1 MKIFARC
8 GYRAAAALIVSAGIF
23 GVLSCTPPTAIAT
36 FAGTADAAIAQGP
49 PIFADIH
56 DSCVRRQSDE
66 ARIAPQYPHAGQ
78 DNQNKPA
85 NPQSVCASFAPEVT
99 ELEHVSSVLTA
110 YFQAMQ
116 QLAAFD
122 QSAIS
127 MQATQTG
134 QNAGAAAVL
143 SANQV
148 DAVSKLSGLVT
159 RAFTEH
165 YQRGKLIEFLRAAD
179 PHVAVVTQALE
190 TIVSKDYAGLLEEE
204 ERAVNRRYQ
213 RVSGNR
219 DTATVLLLNRAY
231 SQDVNELQRR
241 RAAAATYSAALMQ
254 IRNGHHQLAESIEH
268 LNNKQIALTLQP
280 YISQLQT
287 LVRAVQY
294 RP

>member
-1 MKIFARC
+1 MNKDA
-8 GYRAAAALIVSAGIF
+8 GKVTMLAALLAVF

-36 FAGTADAAIAQGP
+36 FAGTADETIAQGP

-56 DSCVRRQSDE
+56 DSCLRRQSDE
-66 ARIAPQYPHAGQ
+66 ARIAPQYPHAAQ
-78 DNQNKPA
+78 DNQDKPP
-85 NPQSVCASFAPEVT
+85 NTESVCASFAPEVK
-99 ELEHVSSVLTA
+99 ELENVSSVLTA

-122 QSAIS
+122 QSEIS
-127 MQATQTG
+127 LQATQTG

-165 YQRGKLIEFLRAAD
+165 YQHGKLIEFFHAAD
-179 PHVAVVTQALE
+179 PHVAVISQALE
-190 TIVSKDYAGLLEEE
+190 NIVSKDYAGLLEEE

-219 DTATVLLLNRAY
+219 DSATVMLLNRAY
-231 SQDVNELQRR
+231 LQDVSELRR
-241 RAAAATYSAALMQ
+241 RREAATAYSAALMQ
-254 IRNGHHQLAESIEH
+254 IRNAHHQLAESIEH

-280 YISQLQT
+280 YISQLQA
-287 LVRAVQY
+287 LAPALQY